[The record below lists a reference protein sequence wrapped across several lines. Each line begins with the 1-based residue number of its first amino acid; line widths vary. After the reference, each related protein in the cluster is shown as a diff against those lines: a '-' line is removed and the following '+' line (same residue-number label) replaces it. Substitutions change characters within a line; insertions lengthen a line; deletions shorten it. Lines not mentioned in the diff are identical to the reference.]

1 MLEMYAYLA
10 ECGNHYH
17 FSTSLNYST
26 WQPCC
31 CLVTKLGPTLCD
43 PMNCNQPGYSVHG
56 DSSSKITGVG
66 GHALFQG
73 IFLSQGSNPHFLHWK
88 QILYHGSPA
97 WRSAEP
103 QFLGS
108 LILDYF
114 LPSEKGFSEASLLA
128 NMCVCVCVCVCVWNQ
143 RATTGQLVLVS
154 ELWNWSRA
162 HGDMLFN

>member
-128 NMCVCVCVCVCVWNQ
+128 NMCVCVCVCVWNQ